1 MEIILHVFRKN
12 DLFLEKIC
20 IDQEYYKNIHNA
32 EGVNLTLKK
41 IHSQKTKT
49 LTQRLIRVKGLHKTL

>member
-20 IDQEYYKNIHNA
+20 IDQEYYKNIHNV
-32 EGVNLTLKK
+32 EGG
-41 IHSQKTKT
+41 QFDP
-49 LTQRLIRVKGLHKTL
+49 

>member
-20 IDQEYYKNIHNA
+20 IDQEYYKHIHNA
-32 EGVNLTLKK
+32 EGG
-41 IHSQKTKT
+41 QFDP
-49 LTQRLIRVKGLHKTL
+49 